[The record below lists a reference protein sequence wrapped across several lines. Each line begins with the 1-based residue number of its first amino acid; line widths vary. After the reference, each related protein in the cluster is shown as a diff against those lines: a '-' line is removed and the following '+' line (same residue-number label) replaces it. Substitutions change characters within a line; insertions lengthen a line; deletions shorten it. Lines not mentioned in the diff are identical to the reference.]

1 MGVDAGSDLDGRNAR
16 RDRNRL
22 SVLDTVLALFREG
35 NLRPRPEEVAERSG
49 VSLRS
54 VYRYYSDPS
63 ELLRSAIARHLE
75 AVVPLLHLHA
85 IGQGAFEDRLE
96 GFIDHRL
103 RLYDAIG
110 PTARASRL
118 AAASN
123 DAIAEQCR
131 RRQETLRGQV
141 AAQFAPE
148 LDRLPPR
155 RRRALTGAADALT
168 QLETLDYFR
177 LDEGLSG
184 RETREHLVVALR
196 QILSP

>member
-1 MGVDAGSDLDGRNAR
+1 MGVDSGSELDGRNAR

-22 SVLDTVLALFREG
+22 SVLDTVLTLFREG

-49 VSLRS
+49 ISLRS

-63 ELLRSAIARHLE
+63 ELLRSAIVRHLE
-75 AVVPLLHLHA
+75 AVVPLLHFHA
-85 IGQGAFEDRLE
+85 IGQGTFEDRLE

-103 RLYDAIG
+103 RLYEAIA

-118 AAASN
+118 AAADN
-123 DAIAEQCR
+123 DAIGDQYR
-131 RRQETLRGQV
+131 RRQQTLRGQV
-141 AAQFAPE
+141 EAQFAPE
-148 LDRLPPR
+148 LDALPAR
-155 RRRALTGAADALT
+155 RRRALTAAADALT

-177 LDEGLSG
+177 LDAGLSR
-184 RETREHLVVALR
+184 RETREHLRLALG